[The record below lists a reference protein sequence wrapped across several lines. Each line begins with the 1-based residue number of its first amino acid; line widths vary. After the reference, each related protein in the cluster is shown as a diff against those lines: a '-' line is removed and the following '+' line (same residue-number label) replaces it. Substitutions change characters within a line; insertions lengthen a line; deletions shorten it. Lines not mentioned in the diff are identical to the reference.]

1 MNYLCNKDFSIT
13 LGDCWRNIVA
23 NRNMKENN
31 EIRATKLDG
40 IAENILPQ
48 HFVNSSQRRNCI
60 HSVPIVKVTL
70 NRSFSLAVFPV
81 YSDPQ
86 MFFKMF
92 VIWVKL
98 LLQRCNYV
106 APLCEFLCALTGNH
120 KSWIVSNIFRKN
132 KIICMYAISNAK
144 HQSMFSHRSFQRSNF
159 SPLWS
164 LRMWADKFLLC
175 TKSFPQTL
183 QQYGLLPV
191 WTLMWTIKL

>member
-1 MNYLCNKDFSIT
+1 MQQRLFNNFGRLLKKRCCQQKYEGKQWNQSNKT
-13 LGDCWRNIVA
+13 WWHCW
-23 NRNMKENN
+23 KY
-31 EIRATKLDG
+31 TTSTFCKLLSMG
-40 IAENILPQ
+40 
-48 HFVNSSQRRNCI
+48 NCI

-98 LLQRCNYV
+98 LLQCCNYV

-120 KSWIVSNIFRKN
+120 KSWIVSNIFRIN

-144 HQSMFSHRSFQRSNF
+144 HQSMFSRRSFQRSGF

-164 LRMWADKFLLC
+164 LLMWADKFLLC